1 MTNEFSIERLKEIVD
16 AWGASP
22 SRWPEAERGAAEA
35 LLAASSEARGLVAEA
50 QRLDALLDAA
60 PVEAP
65 SAALME
71 RLMAAR
77 PRPAANAPSR
87 TVAERRGW
95 WRALVDTVWPDGSP
109 AVAAGTLAASIMLGV
124 VVGSAADFSPLTEAE
139 TVAVETTADD
149 QLIALAMADIEWPEE
164 WMQ

>member
-35 LLAASSEARGLVAEA
+35 LLAASSEALGGLVAEA

-95 WRALVDTVWPDGSP
+95 WRALVDTVWPDGSLT
-109 AVAAGTLAASIMLGV
+109 TLPRARWRPPLALLALW
-124 VVGSAADFSPLTEAE
+124 SAALQTFRP
-139 TVAVETTADD
+139 
-149 QLIALAMADIEWPEE
+149 
-164 WMQ
+164 

>member
-1 MTNEFSIERLKEIVD
+1 MTNEIPIERLKEIVD

-22 SRWPEAERGAAEA
+22 SRWPAAERGPAEA

-65 SAALME
+65 SAALMA

-77 PRPAANAPSR
+77 PRAAASAPSR
-87 TVAERRGW
+87 TAADPRGW
-95 WRALVDTVWPDGSP
+95 WRALVDAVWPDGSP

-124 VVGSAADFSPLTEAE
+124 VVGSAADFSPLTETVSAE
-139 TVAVETTADD
+139 TAADD
-149 QLIALAMADIEWPEE
+149 QLIALAMADMEWPEE